1 MSAARWD
8 RLVADLAAAGE
19 SAGSIELMAAKV
31 TAKAY
36 SQVEYGRVAQG
47 VSRSIGI
54 GQGEGL
60 VMIRDRYGRGGK
72 WYGYSVCVTQGDHDR
87 EVCRSTKR
95 SEVVAAVVKAV
106 AR

>member
-8 RLVADLAAAGE
+8 RLVADLAAAGVP
-19 SAGSIELMAAKV
+19 AKV

-36 SQVEYGRVAQG
+36 SQVEYGRVVSG

-54 GQGEGL
+54 GHGEGL
-60 VMIRDRYGRGGK
+60 VMVRDRYGRGGK
-72 WYGYSVCVTQGDHDR
+72 WYGYSVCVTQGEHDR

-95 SEVVAAVVKAV
+95 PEVVAAVVKAV
-106 AR
+106 AK